1 MDGAYEAWPFFD
13 LDMLETSY
21 YNAAFLSAD
30 RRRAA
35 CGIFHPG
42 IYNVTCQLSCDL
54 SKLTQFDRDMFCN
67 DEIIALNQDVTGILQ
82 TKMVETKAGTCR
94 TRIYTRPLADGGIAA
109 AFFNMREE
117 TADMTLSLDGAY
129 HIRDLWAKENL
140 DDINGVLTLTL
151 EPHTVR
157 IVKLN
162 KN

>member
-1 MDGAYEAWPFFD
+1 MRPGHFFD

-21 YNAAFLSAD
+21 YNAHFCQLTEDEQLAAYSI
-30 RRRAA
+30 RAY
-35 CGIFHPG
+35 IMSP
-42 IYNVTCQLSCDL
+42 VQLSCDL

>member
-1 MDGAYEAWPFFD
+1 MRPGHFFD

-21 YNAAFLSAD
+21 YNAHFCQLTEDEQLAAYSI
-30 RRRAA
+30 RAY
-35 CGIFHPG
+35 IMSP
-42 IYNVTCQLSCDL
+42 VQLSCDL

-129 HIRDLWAKENL
+129 HIRDIYGQRKILM
-140 DDINGVLTLTL
+140 I
-151 EPHTVR
+151 
-157 IVKLN
+157 
-162 KN
+162 